1 MAATNGT
8 SVLGLQILE
17 SNDPPLSGRFAID
30 FRNTPL
36 PPRLSRLGTVL
47 VCQNPVPTG
56 NIRVFRAYKLY
67 GGGVSRDR
75 RTFSCASRGACGCLG
90 ELVCIGNPVDSY
102 FFLVQL

>member
-1 MAATNGT
+1 MIATNGT

-47 VCQNPVPTG
+47 VCQDPVPTG

-67 GGGVSRDR
+67 GGGLAAIAEPLAVQTGVPVVVWVNWFVQGILWTV
-75 RTFSCASRGACGCLG
+75 TF
-90 ELVCIGNPVDSY
+90 
-102 FFLVQL
+102 F